1 MEINTS
7 FLFLSIPLRSF
18 LRISGE
24 AIGLSARVLWWCALN
39 LVDIY
44 QMLSVVLYSSCTTL

>member
-7 FLFLSIPLRSF
+7 FLFLLWLF
-18 LRISGE
+18 FRISGE
-24 AIGLSARVLWWCALN
+24 AVGLSVRVLWWCALN

-44 QMLSVVLYSSCTTL
+44 QMLSVVLYSSCSTL